1 MTVPSDAGT
10 SGALSS
16 PEPAQATAD
25 LAADQAAALARII
38 ESSLHRRLRG
48 PLSVSLL
55 SGGRSN
61 LTYRLSA
68 GGEQWV
74 MRRPPLGHVL
84 ETAHDMHREY
94 RVIHALAPTAVPV
107 PGTVCHVDDRSVLG
121 AEFFVMDLVDGIVYR
136 TAEEMAALS
145 PAQAR
150 ALGYAFIDCMADLH
164 QVDYVAA
171 GLADFGRP
179 DGYLERQ
186 VRRWTR
192 QLAASRSRDVP
203 GFDQL
208 GARLAACTPSS
219 ARASIVHGDFRLDN
233 AIVDPA
239 DPSRVLAILD
249 WEMATLGDPL
259 SDLGLFYLYWEGWG
273 GLDNPIAATPAE
285 IPGYPS
291 WSSLAERY
299 VSRTGTELSDFD
311 WYESFAIFKFAV
323 ICEGIYYR
331 DIKGLAVGEGFGKI
345 GAMVPELVQ
354 RGHAALR
361 R

>member
-1 MTVPSDAGT
+1 MTVFSDADT
-10 SGALSS
+10 SGGLGS
-16 PEPAQATAD
+16 PEPTQATAD
-25 LAADQAAALARII
+25 LTADQAANLARIV
-38 ESSLHRRLRG
+38 ESSLDRRLHR

-94 RVIHALAPTAVPV
+94 RVMYALAPTAVPV
-107 PGTVCHVDDRSVLG
+107 PGTVCYIDDRSVLG
-121 AEFFVMDLVDGIVYR
+121 AEFYVMDLVNGVVYR
-136 TAEEMAALS
+136 TAEEMAALN

-150 ALGYAFIDCMADLH
+150 TLSYAFIDSMADLH
-164 QVDYVAA
+164 LVDYAAA

-192 QLAASRSRDVP
+192 QLAASRSRDIT

-208 GARLAACTPSS
+208 GARLAAGIPPS

-233 AIVDPA
+233 AIIDRT
-239 DPSRVLAILD
+239 DPSCIRAILD

-285 IPGYPS
+285 VPGYPP

-299 VSRTGTELSDFD
+299 ASRTGTQLSDFD

-331 DIKGLAVGEGFGKI
+331 HIKGLAVGEGFDKI

>member
-1 MTVPSDAGT
+1 MTVSSDADT
-10 SGALSS
+10 SGVLGRAS
-16 PEPAQATAD
+16 AD
-25 LAADQAAALARII
+25 VSAGQAANLVRII
-38 ESSLHRRLRG
+38 ESSLHRRLNG

-94 RVIHALAPTAVPV
+94 RVMHALAPTAVPV
-107 PGTVCHVDDRSVLG
+107 PGTVCYVGDRSVVG
-121 AEFFVMDLVDGIVYR
+121 AEFYVMDLVDGVVYR
-136 TAEEMAALS
+136 TAQEMAALS
-145 PAQAR
+145 PAEAET
-150 ALGYAFIDCMADLH
+150 LSYTFIDCMADLH
-164 QVDYVAA
+164 LVDYAAA

-186 VRRWTR
+186 MRRWTK
-192 QLAASRSRDVP
+192 QLAASRSRDIA

-208 GARLAACTPSS
+208 GARLAACVPRS
-219 ARASIVHGDFRLDN
+219 AGASIVHGDFRLDN
-233 AIVDPA
+233 AIIDRT

-285 IPGYPS
+285 IPGYPP
-291 WSSLAERY
+291 WSCLAEHY
-299 VSRTGTELSDFD
+299 ASRTGTQLAEFD

-331 DIKGLAVGEGFGKI
+331 HSKGLSVGEGFDKV
-345 GAMVPELVQ
+345 GAMVPELVR

>member
-1 MTVPSDAGT
+1 MTVSSDVGT
-10 SGALSS
+10 PGEPGS
-16 PEPAQATAD
+16 PGSARATAD
-25 LAADQAAALARII
+25 LTAGQATSLAQII
-38 ESSLHRRLRG
+38 ESSLHRRLGR

-94 RVIHALAPTAVPV
+94 RVMHALAPTAVPV
-107 PGTVCHVDDRSVLG
+107 PGTVCYIDDRSVLG
-121 AEFFVMDLVDGIVYR
+121 AEFYVMNLVDGVVYR

-145 PAQAR
+145 PAEAKV
-150 ALGYAFIDCMADLH
+150 LSYAFIDSLADLH
-164 QVDYVAA
+164 LVDYAAA

-192 QLAASRSRDVP
+192 QLGASHSRDIA

-208 GARLAACTPSS
+208 GARLAACIPPT
-219 ARASIVHGDFRLDN
+219 ARTSIVHGDFRLDN
-233 AIVDPA
+233 AIVDRT
-239 DPSRVLAILD
+239 DPSRILAILD

-285 IPGYPS
+285 IPGYPP

-299 VSRTGTELSDFD
+299 ASRTGTQLSDFD

-331 DIKGLAVGEGFGKI
+331 HINGLAIGEGFDKI
-345 GAMVPELVQ
+345 GAMVPELVL
-354 RGHAALR
+354 RGNAALR

>member
-1 MTVPSDAGT
+1 MTAF
-10 SGALSS
+10 SGARPSREPGP
-16 PEPAQATAD
+16 PEPTQASAD
-25 LAADQAAALARII
+25 LTVGQVASLAGII
-38 ESSLHRRLRG
+38 ESSLGRGLHR
-48 PLSVSLL
+48 PVSVSLL

-61 LTYRLSA
+61 LTYQMSA

-94 RVIHALAPTAVPV
+94 RVMHALAPTPVPV
-107 PGTVCHVDDRSVLG
+107 PGTVCYIDDRSVLG
-121 AEFFVMDLVDGIVYR
+121 AEFYVMDLIDGVVYR
-136 TAEEMAALS
+136 TAEQMAALS
-145 PAQAR
+145 LAQAQS
-150 ALGYAFIDCMADLH
+150 LGYAFIDAMADLH
-164 QVDYVAA
+164 LVDYTAT

-192 QLAASRSRDVP
+192 QLAASCSRDIA

-208 GARLAACTPSS
+208 GARLAANVPHSG
-219 ARASIVHGDFRLDN
+219 RASIVHGDFRLDN
-233 AIVDPA
+233 AIIDRA
-239 DPSRVLAILD
+239 DPSRILAILD

-285 IPGYPS
+285 IPGYPP
-291 WSSLAERY
+291 WSNLADRY
-299 VSRTGTELSDFD
+299 AARTGIQLNDFD

-331 DIKGLAVGEGFGKI
+331 HTKGLAVGEGFDKI

-354 RGHAALR
+354 RGNAALR

>member
-1 MTVPSDAGT
+1 MTVFPDADT
-10 SGALSS
+10 SGERGSAG
-16 PEPAQATAD
+16 PAQASAD
-25 LAADQAAALARII
+25 LTVDQAASLARII
-38 ESSLHRRLRG
+38 ESSLHRGLDR

-61 LTYRLSA
+61 LTYRLSV

-94 RVIHALAPTAVPV
+94 RVMHALAPTAVPV
-107 PGTVCHVDDRSVLG
+107 PGTVCYIDDQSVLG
-121 AEFFVMDLVDGIVYR
+121 AEFYVMNLVDGMVYR
-136 TAEEMAALS
+136 TAEEMALLS
-145 PAQAR
+145 PEQAK
-150 ALGYAFIDCMADLH
+150 ALGYAFIDCLADLH
-164 QVDYVAA
+164 MVDYATV
-171 GLADFGRP
+171 GLGDFGRP

-192 QLAASRSRDVP
+192 QLAASHSRDIA

-208 GARLAACTPSS
+208 GARLAACIPPTTH
-219 ARASIVHGDFRLDN
+219 ASIVHGDFRLDN
-233 AIVDPA
+233 AIVDRT
-239 DPSRVLAILD
+239 DPSRILAILD

-285 IPGYPS
+285 IPGYPP

-299 VSRTGTELSDFD
+299 ASRTGTQLSDFD

-331 DIKGLAVGEGFGKI
+331 HINGLAIGEGFDKI
-345 GAMVPELVQ
+345 GAMVPELVL
-354 RGHAALR
+354 RGNAALR

>member
-1 MTVPSDAGT
+1 MTVFPDADT
-10 SGALSS
+10 SG
-16 PEPAQATAD
+16 EPRTAGPTQASADLTAD
-25 LAADQAAALARII
+25 QVASLGRII
-38 ESSLHRRLRG
+38 ESSLHRRLDR

-61 LTYRLSA
+61 LTYRVSG

-94 RVIHALAPTAVPV
+94 RVMHALAPTAVPV
-107 PGTVCHVDDRSVLG
+107 PGTMCYVEDRSVLG
-121 AEFFVMDLVDGIVYR
+121 AEFYIMDLVDGVVYR
-136 TAEEMAALS
+136 SAEEMAALS
-145 PAQAR
+145 PAEAKV
-150 ALGYAFIDCMADLH
+150 LSYAFIDSLADLH
-164 QVDYVAA
+164 LVDYAAA

-192 QLAASRSRDVP
+192 QLGASHSRDIA

-208 GARLAACTPSS
+208 GARLAACIPPTTH
-219 ARASIVHGDFRLDN
+219 ASIVHGDFRLDN
-233 AIVDPA
+233 AIVDRT
-239 DPSRVLAILD
+239 DPSRILAILD

-285 IPGYPS
+285 IPGYPP

-299 VSRTGTELSDFD
+299 ASRTGTQLSDFD

-331 DIKGLAVGEGFGKI
+331 HIKGLAVGEGFDRI

-354 RGHAALR
+354 RGIAALR

>member
-1 MTVPSDAGT
+1 MTVFPDADT
-10 SGALSS
+10 SG
-16 PEPAQATAD
+16 EPGPAGPTQASADLTAD
-25 LAADQAAALARII
+25 QVASLARII
-38 ESSLHRRLRG
+38 ESALHRRLDR
-48 PLSVSLL
+48 PLSASLL

-61 LTYRLSA
+61 LTYRVSG

-94 RVIHALAPTAVPV
+94 CVMHALAPTAVPV
-107 PGTVCHVDDRSVLG
+107 PDTVCYIQDRSVLG
-121 AEFFVMDLVDGIVYR
+121 AEFYVMDLVDGVVYR

-145 PAQAR
+145 PASAQA
-150 ALGYAFIDCMADLH
+150 LSYAFIDSMADLH
-164 QVDYVAA
+164 LVDYAAA

-192 QLAASRSRDVP
+192 QLAASRSRDIA
-203 GFDQL
+203 GFDEL
-208 GARLAACTPSS
+208 GARLAAFIPPST
-219 ARASIVHGDFRLDN
+219 RVSIVHGDFRLDN
-233 AIVDPA
+233 AIVDRA
-239 DPSRVLAILD
+239 DPSRIMAILD

-299 VSRTGTELSDFD
+299 ASRTGTKLSDFD

-331 DIKGLAVGEGFGKI
+331 HINGLAVGEGFDKI
-345 GAMVPELVQ
+345 GAMVPELVL
-354 RGHAALR
+354 RGNAALR

>member
-1 MTVPSDAGT
+1 MTVYSDADTPGELGLPGPT
-10 SGALSS
+10 
-16 PEPAQATAD
+16 QATAD
-25 LAADQAAALARII
+25 LTAGQAASLAQSI
-38 ESSLHRRLRG
+38 ESALHRRLDP

-84 ETAHDMHREY
+84 ETAHDMYREY
-94 RVIHALAPTAVPV
+94 RVMRALAPTAVPV
-107 PGTVCHVDDRSVLG
+107 PGTVCYIDDRSVLG
-121 AEFFVMDLVDGIVYR
+121 AEFYVMNLVDGVVYR

-145 PAQAR
+145 PAQAQT
-150 ALGYAFIDCMADLH
+150 LSHAFIDSMADLH
-164 QVDYVAA
+164 LVDYSAA

-186 VRRWTR
+186 MRRWTR
-192 QLAASRSRDVP
+192 QLAASRSRDIA

-208 GARLAACTPSS
+208 GARLAARVPRS
-219 ARASIVHGDFRLDN
+219 ARASVVHGDFRLDN
-233 AIVDPA
+233 AIIDRT

-291 WSSLAERY
+291 WSILAERY
-299 VSRTGTELSDFD
+299 AARTGIQLADFD

-331 DIKGLAVGEGFGKI
+331 HSKGLAVGEGFDKI
-345 GAMVPELVQ
+345 GAMVPELVR